1 MQHLEQTFP
10 LSDLAKVVKKT
21 REVFPDARI
30 FALTGELGAG
40 KTTFVSEFCRQVGVT
55 EATSSPTFGIV
66 SEYSATEGTVYHL
79 DCYRLRDIEE
89 ALDIGV
95 EDYLDNGR
103 YVFVEW
109 PDVIEPLFPAD
120 VVNLQL
126 EHTADGTARTLNAT
140 TTSPANE

>member
-1 MQHLEQTFP
+1 LEQTKPLIDLPAIVAQVRKSFP
-10 LSDLAKVVKKT
+10 
-21 REVFPDARI
+21 EARI

-66 SEYSATEGTVYHL
+66 SEYAATEGTVYHL
-79 DCYRLRDIEE
+79 DCYRLRDIHE

-103 YVFVEW
+103 YVFIEW
-109 PDVIEPLFPAD
+109 PAVIEPLFPLD
-120 VVNLQL
+120 VVNLRL
-126 EHTADGTARTLNAT
+126 EHTADGTARTLTA
-140 TTSPANE
+140 TTSPTNE

>member
-1 MQHLEQTFP
+1 MVYSYSLSN
-10 LSDLAKVVKKT
+10 LSDAVQKT
-21 REVFPDARI
+21 REAFPNGRI
-30 FALTGELGAG
+30 FALIGELGAG

-66 SEYSATEGTVYHL
+66 SEYAATEGIVYHL
-79 DCYRLRDIEE
+79 DCYRLRDIDE

-109 PDVIEPLFPAD
+109 PEVIEPLFPPD
-120 VVNLQL
+120 VVNLRL
-126 EHTADGTARTLNAT
+126 EHAEDGNSRTLTAMM